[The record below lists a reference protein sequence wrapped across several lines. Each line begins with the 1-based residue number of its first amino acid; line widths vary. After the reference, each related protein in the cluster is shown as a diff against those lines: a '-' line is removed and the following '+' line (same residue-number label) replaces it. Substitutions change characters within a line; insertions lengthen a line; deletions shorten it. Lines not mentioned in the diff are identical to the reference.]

1 MTVEVHTY
9 LVNVQSLRTTSVLS
23 TEYLILIL
31 SDKCNMRRDYQF
43 VLTRSSVYYLFNL
56 PLSGR

>member
-9 LVNVQSLRTTSVLS
+9 LVNVQSLRTSVLS